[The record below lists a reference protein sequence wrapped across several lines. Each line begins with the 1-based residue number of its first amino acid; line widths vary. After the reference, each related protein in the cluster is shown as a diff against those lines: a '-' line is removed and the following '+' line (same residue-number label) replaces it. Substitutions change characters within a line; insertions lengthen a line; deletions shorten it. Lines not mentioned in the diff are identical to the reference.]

1 MISDELAYFIVYNY
15 GYEIINSL
23 NMQKEKEFIQH
34 GSVSVFDHCLNVAT
48 MCVKIAS
55 LNIFKVDYSSLI
67 RGALLHDYFLY
78 DWHNNQNKEGLHGYR
93 HAKIALKNAKRD
105 FNINNIE
112 ANMIKSHMF
121 PLNLFSV
128 PKYNESIIL
137 CIADKICATKETF
150 LNRKLTVLKK

>member
-15 GYEIINSL
+15 GADIINSK
-23 NMQKEKEFIQH
+23 NMQMEKEFMQH
-34 GSVSVFDHCLNVAT
+34 GTVSVFDHCLSVAT

-55 LNIFKVDYSSLI
+55 LNIIKVDYASLI

-78 DWHNNQNKEGLHGYR
+78 DWHNSKCKEGLHGYK

-105 FNINNIE
+105 FDINKIE

-121 PLNLFSV
+121 PLNLFSF

-150 LNRKLTVLKK
+150 LQRKITLIKK